1 VRTLRH
7 AAALLAN
14 ARSLDT
20 LRPLAIELGI
30 LGDPLRVDDANRRAL
45 GVPSSVL
52 EAHVVCGTGAIRAL
66 IVESAEAVSL
76 RSLFSQLAAAIAART
91 GPVLWL
97 LIGATAEG
105 EVGLACWSAG
115 ARPPR
120 VVALVAHR
128 DRIVASDA
136 ESLCALAAAAGDD
149 DLVVHTRWC
158 ELLGRDALSR
168 RFYRTLEQRVAGLA
182 SSLSRVAD
190 EERRE
195 LALLAA
201 SRLLFLSF
209 LETKGWLDGDRA
221 FLARQFDACMA
232 SGGAFHQRVLLPLW
246 FGTLNT
252 PMRRRAAAARRFG
265 AIPFLNGGLFGKT
278 MLERRHSRARF
289 SDEALGEFFAEVL
302 GAYRFT
308 AREEQDRW
316 SEVAI
321 DPEMLGRAFESLM
334 AARERRSSGA
344 FYTPQAL
351 VAYVAETALAARLG
365 EAGLPEHL
373 VTAALHWRTRGTPT
387 EGAERRT
394 EESWDPLDANDAALL
409 RRELASLVVLDP
421 ACGSGAF
428 LVHLLETL
436 ADLHRVA
443 GDVRGVADI
452 RRDVLART
460 IHGVDVNPTAVWLC
474 ELRLWLSVVIE
485 SGETRM
491 SAVPPLP
498 NLDCNVRVG
507 DALAGEGFA
516 EPATLVGPPVVLA
529 RLRERY
535 ARAAGARKAPLRRAL
550 DREERRRAIAA
561 IDRRIAVLRNERRER
576 VLALRSRDLFGGRG
590 GTATVSRGES
600 LALRRRATALRRERQ
615 RLADGGALPFSFPS
629 HFGHVHARG
638 GFPLIVGNPPWV
650 RLHNI
655 PPAER
660 AALRRRFVVFRDAAW
675 SAGAERARAGA
686 GFAAQVDLAALFIER
701 SLALAA
707 TSGVVA
713 LLVPAKLWR
722 SLAGGGTRALLGR
735 EARLLRL
742 EDWSEASCGFDAAVY
757 PSVIVAT
764 PSSGAPGELRASV
777 RRRSLV
783 VEWSGTP
790 ESICLD
796 ANDRASPW
804 LLLPP
809 DVRRALDRV
818 TAHGRPLADSPLGRP
833 TLGVKCGCNDAFVV
847 ERGPRDGSMVA
858 VTQGERR
865 GHVEHHML
873 RPLLRGD
880 AVMAWRSQP
889 TTAAIV
895 WTHAPN
901 GAPLTAL
908 AEGAARWLA
917 PSRRQLAARADMRG
931 RRAWWSLFRTEGAT
945 SSQHRVVWS
954 DFGRQPRAAVIP
966 AGDETVPL
974 NSCYVLPCPDLDDA
988 LALAALLNSGLAA
1001 AWLNTIAEPA
1011 RGGWHRYLGWTISLL
1026 PVPTDWPRARG
1037 ILAPIAERAVNGAPP
1052 SDLDLLDAVC
1062 RAYQLKHANVA
1073 PLLAWEHRS

>member
-1 VRTLRH
+1 V
-7 AAALLAN
+7 
-14 ARSLDT
+14 DT
-20 LRPLAIELGI
+20 LRPIAAELGI
-30 LGDPLRVDDANRRAL
+30 TGEPLRLDDANRRAL
-45 GVPSSVL
+45 GVPSDVL
-52 EAHVVCGTGAIRAL
+52 DAHVARGPGAIRAL
-66 IVESAEAVSL
+66 IVESREAISL
-76 RSLFSQLAAAIAART
+76 RSLFSQLAASIAART

-97 LIGATAEG
+97 LIGATVEG
-105 EVGLACWSAG
+105 EVGIACWSAG

-120 VVALVAHR
+120 VVALVARR

-182 SSLSRVAD
+182 SSLPRVPD

-252 PMRRRAAAARRFG
+252 PMRRRASAARRFG

-278 MLERRHSRARF
+278 MLERRHGRSRF
-289 SDEALGEFFAEVL
+289 SDETLGEFFAEVL

-334 AARERRSSGA
+334 AARERRTSGA

-351 VAYVAETALAARLG
+351 VAHVAETALAARLG
-365 EAGLPEHL
+365 EAGLPEHV
-373 VTAALHWRTRGTPT
+373 VTAALHRDTV
-387 EGAERRT
+387 
-394 EESWDPLDANDAALL
+394 DAGNAALL

-443 GDVRGVADI
+443 GDVRGIADI
-452 RRDVLART
+452 RRDVLARA

-485 SGETRM
+485 SDETRM

-516 EPATLVGPPVVLA
+516 EPVALVGPPAVLA

-561 IDRRIAVLRNERRER
+561 IDRRIAGLRNERRER
-576 VLALRSRDLFGGRG
+576 VLALRSRDLFGVRG

-600 LALRRRATALRRERQ
+600 LALRRRAAALRRERQ

-629 HFGHVHARG
+629 HFGHVHAQG
-638 GFPLIVGNPPWV
+638 GFVLVVGNPPWV

-660 AALRRRFVVFRDAAW
+660 AALRRHFVVFRDAAW
-675 SAGAERARAGA
+675 SAGAELARAGA
-686 GFAAQVDLAALFIER
+686 GFAAQVDLAALFVER
-701 SLALAA
+701 SLALTAP
-707 TSGVVA
+707 TGVIA

-735 EARLLRL
+735 DARLLRL
-742 EDWSEASCGFDAAVY
+742 EDWSEAPCGFDAAVY
-757 PSVIVAT
+757 PSVIVA
-764 PSSGAPGELRASV
+764 APFGGVPAELHASV

-790 ESICLD
+790 EAICLD

-809 DVRRALDRV
+809 DVRRAFDRV
-818 TAHGRPLADSPLGRP
+818 ALHGRPLGEGPLGRP
-833 TLGVKCGCNDAFVV
+833 TLGVKCGCNDAFVI
-847 ERGPRDGSMVA
+847 ERGPRDGAMVT

-865 GHVEHHML
+865 DQVERDVL
-873 RPLLRGD
+873 RPLLRGE
-880 AVMAWRSQP
+880 AVTAWRLKP

-901 GAPLTAL
+901 GAPLAAL
-908 AEGAARWLA
+908 PDGAARWLA
-917 PSRRQLAARADMRG
+917 PSRRQLAARTDLRG
-931 RRAWWSLFRTEGAT
+931 SRAWWSLFRTEGAT

-954 DFGRQPRAAVIP
+954 DFGRRPRAAVIA
-966 AGDETVPL
+966 AGDDTVPL
-974 NSCYVLPCPDLDDA
+974 NSCYVVHCAELDDA
-988 LALAALLNSGLAA
+988 LALAALLNSRLAA

-1026 PVPTDWPRARG
+1026 PVPDDWSRARD
-1037 ILAPIAERAVNGAPP
+1037 ILAPIAERGVEGMPP
-1052 SDLDLLDAVC
+1052 SELELLEAVC
-1062 RAYQLKHANVA
+1062 RAYHLKHANVA

>member
-1 VRTLRH
+1 MRTLRH
-7 AAALLAN
+7 AAALLEN

-20 LRPLAIELGI
+20 LRPIAIELGI
-30 LGDPLRVDDANRRAL
+30 DGEPVRMDAANRTAL
-45 GVPSSVL
+45 GVPSSVRD
-52 EAHVVCGTGAIRAL
+52 AHVVRGPGAIRVL
-66 IVESAEAVSL
+66 IVETHEPIAL
-76 RSLFSQLAAAIAART
+76 RFLFSQLATSIAART

-97 LIGATAEG
+97 LIGATPGG
-105 EVGLACWSAG
+105 EVGLACWNAG

-120 VVALVAHR
+120 VVALVARR
-128 DRIVASDA
+128 DRVVASDA
-136 ESLCALAAAAGDD
+136 ETLCALAAAAGDD

-158 ELLGRDALSR
+158 ELLGREALSR

-182 SSLSRVAD
+182 SSLARAAE

-232 SGGAFHQRVLLPLW
+232 TGGAFHQRVLLPLW

-252 PMRRRAAAARRFG
+252 PMRRRASAARRFG

-278 MLERRHSRARF
+278 ALERRHTRARF
-289 SDEALGEFFAEVL
+289 SDEALGEFFGQVL

-334 AARERRSSGA
+334 ASRERRNSGA

-351 VAYVAETALAARLG
+351 VAHVAETALAARLA
-365 EAGLPEHL
+365 EAGLPDEV
-373 VTAALHWRTRGTPT
+373 VTGALHRG
-387 EGAERRT
+387 AI
-394 EESWDPLDANDAALL
+394 DAGGAALL
-409 RRELASLVVLDP
+409 RRELASLVALDP

-443 GDVRGVADI
+443 GDARGIADI

-485 SGETRM
+485 SDETRM

-507 DALAGEGFA
+507 DALAGDGFA
-516 EPATLVGPPVVLA
+516 EPATLVGPPAALA

-561 IDRRIAVLRNERRER
+561 IDRRIAALRNERRER

-600 LALRRRATALRRERQ
+600 LALRRRAAALQRERQ

-629 HFGHVHARG
+629 HFAHVHGRE

-660 AALRRRFVVFRDAAW
+660 AALRRRFAVFRDAAW
-675 SAGAERARAGA
+675 SAGAERARAGV
-686 GFAAQVDLAALFIER
+686 GFAAQVDLAALFVER

-707 TSGVVA
+707 PRGVVA

-722 SLAGGGTRALLGR
+722 SLAGGGTRALLAR

-742 EDWSEASCGFDAAVY
+742 EDWSEAPCGFDAAVY
-757 PSVIVAT
+757 PSVVVAS
-764 PSSGAPGELRASV
+764 PADGAPAELHASV

-783 VEWSGTP
+783 VEWSGAP

-796 ANDRASPW
+796 ARDRASPW

-809 DVRRALDRV
+809 EVRRALDRV
-818 TAHGRPLADSPLGRP
+818 TAHGRSLGESPLGRP
-833 TLGVKCGCNDAFVV
+833 TLGVKCGCNEAFLI
-847 ERGPRDGSMVA
+847 ERGSRDGAMAA

-865 GHVEHHML
+865 GLVEHGML

-880 AVMAWRSQP
+880 ALTVWRLAP
-889 TTAAIV
+889 TNAAIV
-895 WTHAPN
+895 WTHEPS
-901 GAPLTAL
+901 GAPMAAL
-908 AEGAARWLA
+908 PEGVARWLA
-917 PSRRQLAARADMRG
+917 PWRRQLAARADLRG

-945 SSQHRVVWS
+945 PAQHRVVWS
-954 DFGRQPRAAVIP
+954 DFGRRPRAAVI
-966 AGDETVPL
+966 AADDQTVPL
-974 NSCYVLPCPDLDDA
+974 NSCYVLSCSELDDA
-988 LALAALLNSGLAA
+988 LALAALLNSPLAA
-1001 AWLNTIAEPA
+1001 AWLNAIAEPA

-1026 PVPTDWPRARG
+1026 PVPTDWPRARD
-1037 ILAPIAERAVNGAPP
+1037 ILAPIAERAAEGAPP
-1052 SDLDLLDAVC
+1052 SDIELLDAVC
-1062 RAYQLKHANVA
+1062 RAYHLKHANVA

>member
-1 VRTLRH
+1 MRTLRH

-14 ARSLDT
+14 AYSLDT
-20 LRPLAIELGI
+20 LRPIATELGI
-30 LGDPLRVDDANRRAL
+30 LGDPLPVDDANRRAL
-45 GVPSSVL
+45 GVPACVHD
-52 EAHVVCGTGAIRAL
+52 AHVVRGPGAIRAL
-66 IVESAEAVSL
+66 IVETREPIAL
-76 RSLFSQLAAAIAART
+76 RALFSQLAASIAART
-91 GPVLWL
+91 GPVLWV
-97 LIGATAEG
+97 LIGATADG
-105 EVGLACWSAG
+105 EVGIACWSAG

-120 VVALVAHR
+120 VVALVARR

-136 ESLCALAAAAGDD
+136 ESLGALAAAAGDD

-182 SSLSRVAD
+182 SALPRVAE

-221 FLARQFDACMA
+221 FLARQFDTCMA

-252 PMRRRAAAARRFG
+252 PMRRRARAARAFG
-265 AIPFLNGGLFGKT
+265 AVPFLNGGLFGKT

-289 SDEALGEFFAEVL
+289 SDEELGSFFGEVL

-308 AREEQDRW
+308 AREEQEKW

-351 VAYVAETALAARLG
+351 VAHVAETALAARLA
-365 EAGLPEHL
+365 EAGLPEH
-373 VTAALHWRTRGTPT
+373 VITAAV
-387 EGAERRT
+387 RR
-394 EESWDPLDANDAALL
+394 SAIAASDAALL

-443 GDVRGVADI
+443 GDTRGIAEI
-452 RRDVLART
+452 RRDVLARA

-485 SGETRM
+485 SDETRM

-516 EPATLVGPPVVLA
+516 EPAALVGPPATLA

-561 IDRRIAVLRNERRER
+561 IDRRIAALRNERRER
-576 VLALRSRDLFGGRG
+576 VAALRSRDLFGGRG
-590 GTATVSRGES
+590 GAATVSRDES
-600 LALRRRATALRRERQ
+600 LALRRRAAALQRERQ
-615 RLADGGALPFSFPS
+615 RLADGGALPFSFPT
-629 HFGHVHARG
+629 HFAHVHARE

-655 PPAER
+655 PPGER
-660 AALRRRFVVFRDAAW
+660 AALRRRFAVFRDAAW
-675 SAGAERARAGA
+675 SAGAERARAGR
-686 GFAAQVDLAALFIER
+686 GFAAQIDLAALFVER

-707 TSGVVA
+707 PNGVVA

-722 SLAGGGTRALLGR
+722 SLAGGGTRALLAR
-735 EARLLRL
+735 ETRLLRL
-742 EDWSEASCGFDAAVY
+742 EDWSEAPCGFDAAVY

-764 PSSGAPGELRASV
+764 PSTDAPAMLRASV

-783 VEWSGTP
+783 VEWDSTP
-790 ESICLD
+790 EGICLD
-796 ANDRASPW
+796 ATDHASPW

-818 TAHGRPLADSPLGRP
+818 TAHGRPLAESPLGRP

-847 ERGPRDGSMVA
+847 ERGPRDGMMDL

-865 GHVEHHML
+865 GQIERALL

-880 AVMAWRSQP
+880 ALTAWRLQP
-889 TTAAIV
+889 TNAAIV

-901 GAPLTAL
+901 GAPLSTL
-908 AEGAARWLA
+908 PEGAARWLG
-917 PSRRQLAARADMRG
+917 PWRRQLAARADLRG
-931 RRAWWSLFRTEGAT
+931 TRAWWSLFRIEGANP
-945 SSQHRVVWS
+945 SQHRVVWS

-974 NSCYVLPCPDLDDA
+974 NSCYVLPCPELDDA
-988 LALAALLNSGLAA
+988 LALAALLNSPLAA

-1026 PVPTDWPRARG
+1026 PIPEEWPRARAL
-1037 ILAPIAERAVNGAPP
+1037 LAPIAERAMLGAPP
-1052 SDLDLLDAVC
+1052 TDIELLDAAC
-1062 RAYQLKHANVA
+1062 RAYRLKHADVA
-1073 PLLAWEHRS
+1073 SLLAWEHRS

>member
-7 AAALLAN
+7 AAALLSS
-14 ARSLDT
+14 ARSLEG
-20 LRPLAIELGI
+20 LLPLAAELGI
-30 LGDPLRVDDANRRAL
+30 HGDPVRVEGANRRAL
-45 GVPSSVL
+45 GVPDDVL
-52 EAHVVCGTGAIRAL
+52 DAYLVRGPGAIRAL
-66 IVESAEAVSL
+66 IVETRAPISL
-76 RSLFSQLAAAIAART
+76 RSLFSRLAASIAART

-97 LIGATAEG
+97 IIGATDDG

-120 VVALVAHR
+120 VVALVARR

-136 ESLCALAAAAGDD
+136 ESLCALAAVAGDD

-182 SSLSRVAD
+182 SSLRRVAD
-190 EERRE
+190 DERRE

-252 PMRRRAAAARRFG
+252 PLRRRASAARRFG

-278 MLERRHSRARF
+278 MLERRHARARF
-289 SDEALGEFFAEVL
+289 SDEALGEFIAEVL

-334 AARERRSSGA
+334 AARERRTSGA

-351 VAYVAETALAARLG
+351 VAHVAESALAARLG
-365 EAGLPEHL
+365 HAGLPEHV
-373 VTAALHWRTRGTPT
+373 VTAALHRDPID
-387 EGAERRT
+387 
-394 EESWDPLDANDAALL
+394 ESDARLL

-443 GDVRGVADI
+443 GDDRGIADI
-452 RRDVLART
+452 RRDVLARA

-485 SGETRM
+485 SDETRM

-507 DALAGEGFA
+507 DALAGDGFD
-516 EPATLVGPPVVLA
+516 EPAALVGPPAALA

-561 IDRRIAVLRNERRER
+561 IDRRIAALRHERRER
-576 VLALRSRDLFGGRG
+576 LVALRSRDLFGGRG

-600 LALRRRATALRRERQ
+600 LALRRRAATLARERQ

-629 HFGHVHARG
+629 HFGHVHARQ
-638 GFPLIVGNPPWV
+638 GFPLVVGNPPWV

-660 AALRRRFVVFRDAAW
+660 VALRRRFAVFRDAAW
-675 SAGAERARAGA
+675 SAGAARAHAGT
-686 GFAAQVDLAALFIER
+686 GFAAQVDLAALFVER

-707 TSGVVA
+707 PAGVVA

-722 SLAGGGTRALLGR
+722 SLAGGGTRALLAR

-742 EDWSEASCGFDAAVY
+742 EDWSEAPCGFDAAVY
-757 PSVIVAT
+757 PSVIVASPT
-764 PSSGAPGELRASV
+764 DGEPAELQASV
-777 RRRSLV
+777 RRQSLV
-783 VEWSGTP
+783 VEWDSAP
-790 ESICLD
+790 EAICLD
-796 ANDRASPW
+796 ATDRASPW
-804 LLLPP
+804 LLMPP
-809 DVRRALDRV
+809 DVRRAFDRV
-818 TAHGRPLADSPLGRP
+818 TAHGRPLGESSLGRP

-847 ERGPRDGSMVA
+847 ERGPRDGAMIA
-858 VTQGERR
+858 ATHGGRR
-865 GHVEHHML
+865 GQIERDML

-880 AVMAWRSQP
+880 TLTSWRVPP
-889 TTAAIV
+889 TSAGIV
-895 WTHAPN
+895 WTHAPS
-901 GAPLTAL
+901 GAPLPTL
-908 AEGAARWLA
+908 PDGAARWLA
-917 PSRRQLAARADMRG
+917 PWRRQLAARADLRG
-931 RRAWWSLFRTEGAT
+931 RRAWWSLFRIEGAT
-945 SSQHRVVWS
+945 SAQHRVVWS
-954 DFGRQPRAAVIP
+954 DFGRRPRAAVIP
-966 AGDETVPL
+966 EGDETVPL
-974 NSCYVLPCPDLDDA
+974 NSCYVLPCPELDDA
-988 LALAALLNSGLAA
+988 LALAALLNSPLAA
-1001 AWLNTIAEPA
+1001 AWLNAIAEPA

-1026 PVPTDWPRARG
+1026 PVPMDWPRARD
-1037 ILAPIAERAVNGAPP
+1037 ILAPIAERAVDGTPP
-1052 SDLDLLDAVC
+1052 THVELLDADGS
-1062 RAYQLKHANVA
+1062 AYHLKHANVA

>member
-1 VRTLRH
+1 MRTLRH

-14 ARSLDT
+14 AHSFDT
-20 LRPLAIELGI
+20 LRPIATELGI
-30 LGDPLRVDDANRRAL
+30 LGDPLPVDDANRRAL
-45 GVPSSVL
+45 GVPACVHD
-52 EAHVVCGTGAIRAL
+52 AHVVRGPGAIRAL
-66 IVESAEAVSL
+66 IVETREPIAL
-76 RSLFSQLAAAIAART
+76 RALFSQLAASIAART
-91 GPVLWL
+91 GPVLWV
-97 LIGATAEG
+97 LIGTTADG
-105 EVGLACWSAG
+105 EVGIACWSAG

-120 VVALVAHR
+120 VVALVARR

-136 ESLCALAAAAGDD
+136 ESLGALAAAAGDD

-182 SSLSRVAD
+182 SSLPRAAE

-221 FLARQFDACMA
+221 FLARQFDTCMA

-252 PMRRRAAAARRFG
+252 PMRRRARAARAFG
-265 AIPFLNGGLFGKT
+265 AVPFLNGGLFGKT

-289 SDEALGEFFAEVL
+289 SDEELGSFFGEVL

-308 AREEQDRW
+308 AREEQEKW

-351 VAYVAETALAARLG
+351 VAHVAETALAARLA
-365 EAGLPEHL
+365 EAGLPEH
-373 VTAALHWRTRGTPT
+373 VITAAL
-387 EGAERRT
+387 RR
-394 EESWDPLDANDAALL
+394 SAIAASDAALL

-443 GDVRGVADI
+443 GDTRGIADI
-452 RRDVLART
+452 RRDVLARA

-485 SGETRM
+485 SDETRM

-516 EPATLVGPPVVLA
+516 EPAALVGPPATLA

-561 IDRRIAVLRNERRER
+561 IDRRIAALRNERRER
-576 VLALRSRDLFGGRG
+576 VAALRSRDLFGGRG
-590 GTATVSRGES
+590 GAATVSRDES
-600 LALRRRATALRRERQ
+600 LALRRRAAALQRERQ

-629 HFGHVHARG
+629 HFAHVHARE

-655 PPAER
+655 PPGER
-660 AALRRRFVVFRDAAW
+660 AALRRRFAVFRDAAW
-675 SAGAERARAGA
+675 SAGAERARAGR
-686 GFAAQVDLAALFIER
+686 GFAAQIDLAALFVER

-707 TSGVVA
+707 PNGVVA

-722 SLAGGGTRALLGR
+722 SLAGGGTRALLAR
-735 EARLLRL
+735 ETRLLRL
-742 EDWSEASCGFDAAVY
+742 EDWSEAPCGFDAAVY

-764 PSSGAPGELRASV
+764 PSTDAPAMLRASV

-783 VEWSGTP
+783 VEWDSTP
-790 ESICLD
+790 EGICLD
-796 ANDRASPW
+796 ATDHASPW

-809 DVRRALDRV
+809 DLRRALDRV
-818 TAHGRPLADSPLGRP
+818 TAHGRPLAESPLGRP

-847 ERGPRDGSMVA
+847 ERGPRDGMMDL
-858 VTQGERR
+858 VTQSERR
-865 GHVEHHML
+865 GQIERALL

-880 AVMAWRSQP
+880 ALTAWRLQP
-889 TTAAIV
+889 TNAAIV

-901 GAPLTAL
+901 GAPLSTL
-908 AEGAARWLA
+908 PEGAARWLG
-917 PSRRQLAARADMRG
+917 PWRRQLAARADLRG
-931 RRAWWSLFRTEGAT
+931 TRAWWSLFRIEGANP
-945 SSQHRVVWS
+945 SQHRVVWS

-966 AGDETVPL
+966 AEDETVPL
-974 NSCYVLPCPDLDDA
+974 NSCYVLPCPELDDA
-988 LALAALLNSGLAA
+988 LALAALLNSPLAA

-1026 PVPTDWPRARG
+1026 PIPEEWPRARAL
-1037 ILAPIAERAVNGAPP
+1037 LAPIAERAMLGAPP
-1052 SDLDLLDAVC
+1052 TDIELLDAAC
-1062 RAYQLKHANVA
+1062 RAYRLKHADVA